1 LNKPNGTGLPLSISV
16 FNWGL
21 QGTNG
26 GRLQELKTEIDK
38 GNPVP
43 LGLFKPGD
51 GGAGPHH
58 QVLAIGYKGGRYK
71 GDLGAYKEDL
81 EILVYDPNYPGVTRT
96 LKPKPSANI
105 YYYKEDPNNT
115 RCQWQTYF
123 VNKKYNYNKPPEVQ
137 NPLVSTDG
145 LVREILLEARTGGD
159 DLRGGN
165 DNLNVTVYFKDGKS
179 QVFNNVNKSA
189 RWIGNYTETVPL
201 RLTTPVP
208 LNQLKSIK
216 LNTKFG
222 GGIGGDNW
230 NLEGLRVIANDLEL
244 VSKSG
249 TPLIRFT
256 GSVHDYSAAFT
267 INETADGKIREL
279 IFEISTGG
287 DDLRGGND
295 NLNVT
300 VMYKDGSK
308 YTKNNINKSTGWGGG
323 SNAYVNVPLNKY
335 VPVTEIKS
343 IILTTTFG
351 GGMGGDNW
359 NMDRLRICARGGGV
373 YKEIFLKEGGP
384 VKRFTGSDKTFI
396 ATAVTE

>member
-1 LNKPNGTGLPLSISV
+1 
-16 FNWGL
+16 
-21 QGTNG
+21 
-26 GRLQELKTEIDK
+26 
-38 GNPVP
+38 
-43 LGLFKPGD
+43 
-51 GGAGPHH
+51 
-58 QVLAIGYKGGRYK
+58 
-71 GDLGAYKEDL
+71 
-81 EILVYDPNYPGVTRT
+81 
-96 LKPKPSANI
+96 
-105 YYYKEDPNNT
+105 
-115 RCQWQTYF
+115 
-123 VNKKYNYNKPPEVQ
+123 
-137 NPLVSTDG
+137 
-145 LVREILLEARTGGD
+145 LLEARTGGD

-179 QVFNNVNKSA
+179 QTINNVNNRA

-201 RLTTPVP
+201 KLTTPVP
-208 LNQLKSIK
+208 LNQIKSFK
-216 LNTKFG
+216 LTTTFG

-230 NLEGLRVIANDLEL
+230 NLEGVRFIANDIEL
-244 VSKSG
+244 LSKSG
-249 TPLIRFT
+249 TPLFRFT
-256 GSVHDYSAAFT
+256 GSAQNLTLPTT

-308 YTKNNINKSTGWGGG
+308 YTKNNINKSNGWGGG

-335 VPVTEIKS
+335 VPITEIKS

-396 ATAVTE
+396 ATAVTD